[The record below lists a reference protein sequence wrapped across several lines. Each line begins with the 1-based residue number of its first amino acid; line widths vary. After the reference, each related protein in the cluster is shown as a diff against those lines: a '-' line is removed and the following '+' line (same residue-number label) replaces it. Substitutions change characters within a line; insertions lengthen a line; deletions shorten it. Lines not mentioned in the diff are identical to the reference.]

1 MARTSTDETQ
11 TFSSEER
18 AAMKERSAEVRKQ
31 RKGADAEAE
40 VLAKIAEMPE
50 ADKVVAE
57 RIHRIVLENAPEL
70 QAKTWY
76 GMPAY
81 AKGGKVVCFFQP
93 ASKFGTRYSTFGFND
108 LATLDDGTMW
118 PVTYAITEL
127 TENDADTIAAL
138 VRKAVG

>member
-11 TFSSEER
+11 TFTSEER